1 MNGRAVMRFH
11 AFTKAN
17 GEMFFINGGL
27 SEPEALIIGEK
38 QGAVTYLGLV
48 DVKIT
53 MVRRP
58 SSAQKRRE

>member
-17 GEMFFINGGL
+17 GDLFFINGAL
-27 SEPEALIIGEK
+27 SENDALTEGEDH
-38 QGAVTYLGLV
+38 GAVTYLGLV

-58 SSAQKRRE
+58 TATQKRRE